1 MQNEE
6 IGSIINVNF
15 DLSNFT
21 WMFFLEVLLMVGFK
35 VLFYKLV
42 DKYQRKI
49 HRKKYED
56 SYITGGNIFNFST
69 FGKKNEK
76 KNQRVRK
83 YFSPRQLKD

>member
-6 IGSIINVNF
+6 IGSIIKVNF

-69 FGKKNEK
+69 FGKKKFK
-76 KNQRVRK
+76 KKSKSSKVFQSK
-83 YFSPRQLKD
+83 AA